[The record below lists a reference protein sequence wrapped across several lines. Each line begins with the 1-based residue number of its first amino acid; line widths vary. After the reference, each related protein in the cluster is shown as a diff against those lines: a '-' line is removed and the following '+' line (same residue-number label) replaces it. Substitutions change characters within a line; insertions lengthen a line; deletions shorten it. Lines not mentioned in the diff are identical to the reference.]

1 MNFYKVLLISVG
13 LAMDAFAVSICKG
26 ICLKE
31 INIKKQIKVGLY
43 FGLFQAIMPIIG
55 YFLGDIFNDY
65 LLVFDH
71 YIVFTLLVIIGVNMI
86 METIANK
93 KDTFDEQINFK
104 SMFIPAVATSIDAL
118 AVGFTFAF
126 VKVNIWSAVL
136 MIGMIAYLFT
146 YFGVKIGYKVGSR
159 YENKAKVLGGIIL
172 ILIAIKT
179 LLEHI

>member
-104 SMFIPAVATSIDAL
+104 AMFIPALATSIDAL
-118 AVGFTFAF
+118 AVGFSFAF
-126 VKVNIWSAVL
+126 MKVNLIFSVI
-136 MIGMIAYLFT
+136 MIGLVAFLFT
-146 YFGVKIGYKVGSR
+146 YVGVKIGFKVGSK
-159 YENKAKVLGGIIL
+159 YENKAKIIGGIIL
-172 ILIAIKT
+172 ILIAIKIII
-179 LLEHI
+179 EQM